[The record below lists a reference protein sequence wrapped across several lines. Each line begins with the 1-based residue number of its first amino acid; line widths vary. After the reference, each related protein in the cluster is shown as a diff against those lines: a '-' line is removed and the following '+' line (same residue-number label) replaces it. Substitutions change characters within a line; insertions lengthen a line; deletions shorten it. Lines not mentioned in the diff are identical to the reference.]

1 MCLKEKFAIV
11 AEKQRSAADIPNFR
25 VGFWEFLE
33 EDKRKVE
40 KGEHDEANSSGEL
53 DHLISSPL
61 KGRQTLWKRRNTRGK
76 SFNAFANSRSIEI

>member
-11 AEKQRSAADIPNFR
+11 AEKQRS

-33 EDKRKVE
+33 EDKRKIE

-53 DHLISSPL
+53 DDLISSPL
-61 KGRQTLWKRRNTRGK
+61 KGRQTLWKRQNTGGK
-76 SFNAFANSRSIEI
+76 KFQRFCKQQVDWNLM